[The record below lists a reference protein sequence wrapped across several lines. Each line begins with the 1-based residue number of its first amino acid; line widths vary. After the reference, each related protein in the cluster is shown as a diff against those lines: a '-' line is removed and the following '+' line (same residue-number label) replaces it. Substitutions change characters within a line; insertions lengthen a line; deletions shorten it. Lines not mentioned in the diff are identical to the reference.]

1 MAGMSAL
8 EPVPSLDPRYSS
20 PGLAPTPWP
29 VGRRVLEEAEVF
41 WLVTV
46 RPDGRPHATPLL
58 AVWHDDAL
66 VVTTGPEERKAR
78 NLEHRRSCLLL
89 AGDSS
94 MHGGLNVAVEG
105 AADQVDDEA
114 VLHDIADAYLAKYG
128 EDWRYVV
135 KDGGFVHA
143 AEALRQDDPGRVLVF
158 RVAPTTVFAFGKG
171 EQYSQTR
178 WSFQE

>member
-1 MAGMSAL
+1 MNTP

-58 AVWHDDAL
+58 AVWCDDAL
-66 VVTTGPEERKAR
+66 VVTTGPDERKAR
-78 NLEHRRSCLLL
+78 NLDHRRSCLLL

-94 MHGGLNVAVEG
+94 MHAGLNVAVEG
-105 AADQVDDEA
+105 TADQVDDEA
-114 VLHDIADAYLAKYG
+114 VLRRVAEAYLAKYG

-143 AEALRQDDPGRVLVF
+143 AEALRHDDPGPVLVF
-158 RVAPTTVFAFGKG
+158 RIAPITVFAFGKG

-178 WSFQE
+178 WSFQG

>member
-1 MAGMSAL
+1 MSAA
-8 EPVPSLDPRYSS
+8 EPVPALDARYSS
-20 PGLAPTPWP
+20 PGTVPTAWS
-29 VGRRVLEEAEVF
+29 VGRRVLEDAEVF

-66 VVTTGPEERKAR
+66 VVTTGPDERKAK
-78 NLEHRRSCLLL
+78 NLEHRGFCLLL
-89 AGDSS
+89 VGNGSMQAGLD
-94 MHGGLNVAVEG
+94 VAVEG
-105 AADQVDDEA
+105 KAYQVDDEA
-114 VLHDIADAYLAKYG
+114 VLRQIAEAYVTKYG

-143 AEALRQDDPGRVLVF
+143 AEALRHDDPGRVLVF
-158 RVAPTTVFAFGKG
+158 RIAPTTVFAFGKG